1 MIIGHQKNLQFL
13 THALEN
19 GKLSHA
25 YCFSGPGQVGKRTVA
40 KYIAAKALGSEP
52 EKLAVHA
59 DYLYIERAVE
69 EKTGKLKKD
78 IIVSQAKTVGNFLQN
93 RSWLG
98 GKKVVLI
105 DEAEKIN
112 IEAANAL
119 LKTLEE
125 SVENSLII
133 LLTENERDLP
143 ATVLSRCQ
151 QINFSLVPEIEII
164 EALMKSENAPETVR
178 LAAEASWGRPGRAV
192 EFLNDKEKMSEYVSE
207 IERLGKIVGRPF
219 FEKISAT
226 DELFGDKEDAVRG
239 RDKLKD
245 ILDLWTMLWRGA
257 FINRTV
263 AGKYFSP
270 GQTLKIIDEIK
281 NARDLLGRN
290 VHPRLLIERILLI
303 I

>member
-19 GKLSHA
+19 DMLSHA
-25 YCFSGPGQVGKRTVA
+25 YCFSGPGHVGKRTVA
-40 KYIAAKALGSEP
+40 KYIAAKALNTEFD
-52 EKLAVHA
+52 KLAIHA
-59 DYLYIERAVE
+59 DYLYIERSVE

-98 GKKVVLI
+98 GKKIVII

-125 SVENSLII
+125 SVENSLIF

-143 ATVLSRCQ
+143 ETVLSRCQ
-151 QINFSLVPEIEII
+151 HINFSLVPEKEIAD
-164 EALMKSENAPETVR
+164 ALMKFDDAPEAVN

-192 EFLNDKEKMSEYVSE
+192 KFLKDKEKMSEYVLE

-226 DELFGDKEDAVRG
+226 EELFGDKDDAVRG
-239 RDKLKD
+239 RDKLKN
-245 ILDLWTMLWRGA
+245 ILDLWTMLWRNSFLGQP
-257 FINRTV
+257 V

-270 GQTLKIIDEIK
+270 VQTLKIIDEIRK
-281 NARDLLGRN
+281 ARELLGRN

>member
-13 THALEN
+13 TCALEN
-19 GKLSHA
+19 EKLAHA
-25 YCFSGPGQVGKRTVA
+25 YCFSGPDQVGKRTVA
-40 KYIAAKALGSEP
+40 KYIAAKALNTES
-52 EKLAVHA
+52 EKLGVHA

-78 IIVSQAKTVGNFLQN
+78 IIVSQAKIIGNFLQN

-98 GKKVVLI
+98 GKKIVII

-125 SVENSLII
+125 SAENSLII
-133 LLTENERDLP
+133 LLTENDRNLP

-151 QINFSLVPEIEII
+151 QLNFSLVPEAEIA
-164 EALMKSENAPETVR
+164 EALIQSGNVPETVK

-192 EFLNDKEKMSEYVSE
+192 ELLNDKEKMSEYVSE
-207 IERLGKIVGRPF
+207 IDRLEKIIGRPF

-226 DELFGDKEDAVRG
+226 EDLFGDKEDAVRG
-239 RDKLKD
+239 RDKLKN
-245 ILDLWTMLWRGA
+245 ILDLWTMLWRGV
-257 FINRTV
+257 FSGNTV

-281 NARDLLGRN
+281 NARELLTRN
-290 VHPRLLIERILLI
+290 IHPRLLIERILLI